1 MSISFQCEHCRKEI
15 KAPDNAGGQRG
26 KCPYCGGSTYVPAAG
41 DDEQALPLTPVD
53 NEAERRHEEELHRL
67 VDQEL
72 SQLDEDDMREQVPLD
87 QRDEVSS
94 RDLHHFVVNYCLDMA
109 AGKLD
114 RAETHAEKLAAY
126 GKTGTLWAT
135 LWSRRWTTCRPR
147 SKTATSTSSA
157 RKSVR
162 ERHRTAPQRPREA
175 ENKDDALCFLGLC
188 SLENAALTTSSCS
201 RCLR

>member
-26 KCPYCGGSTYVPAAG
+26 KCPYCGGSTYVPAVG

-126 GKTGTLWAT
+126 GKTGTQAVDEFLMGNA
-135 LWSRRWTTCRPR
+135 LEPALDDMPPKVKNGYLNQLRE
-147 SKTATSTSSA
+147 KISA
-157 RKSVR
+157 
-162 ERHRTAPQRPREA
+162 
-175 ENKDDALCFLGLC
+175 
-188 SLENAALTTSSCS
+188 
-201 RCLR
+201 